1 METEDVTE
9 REQTDS
15 TVQLVSSRPEGT
27 LAEFT
32 EFLRGPKAVS
42 SLAMVG
48 IFALLF
54 LAFLYFARSFV
65 LPVVLATVLSFLFRP
80 VVKTLCHMRI
90 PQPVGAAVVLA
101 VALFLIWNGV
111 SYLSHPASEV
121 IEQLPTN
128 IRTVERKFRE
138 WLPSMIHLKRAA
150 NEVTRRGE

>member
-1 METEDVTE
+1 METEDIGE
-9 REQTDS
+9 REDTSDS
-15 TVQLVSSRPEGT
+15 VELVSSTPGPT
-27 LAEFT
+27 LAEFAN
-32 EFLRGPKAVS
+32 FLKGPKAVP
-42 SLAMVG
+42 SLAVVG
-48 IFALLF
+48 IFGLLV

-150 NEVTRRGE
+150 NE